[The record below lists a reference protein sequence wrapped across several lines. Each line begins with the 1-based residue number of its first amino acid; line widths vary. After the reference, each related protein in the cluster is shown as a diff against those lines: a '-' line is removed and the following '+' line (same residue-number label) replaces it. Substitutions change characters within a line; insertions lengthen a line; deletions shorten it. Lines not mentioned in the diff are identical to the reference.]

1 MKATVVGLVTPHLL
15 RIIDLAKMAESG
27 ANVDWHLRDAVA
39 KTVDELG
46 QQYNA
51 NDLLGAYVQGLES
64 AANDA
69 GRVRKGYVDA
79 LQAAAAMAARELRA
93 RD

>member
-1 MKATVVGLVTPHLL
+1 MKTTIVGLVTPHLF
-15 RIIDLAKMAESG
+15 RVVDLAEQAERG
-27 ANVDWHLRDAVA
+27 ANVDWHVKDAVA

-51 NDLLGAYVQGLES
+51 RDLLAAYVQGLES
-64 AANDA
+64 AADGA
-69 GRVRKGYVDA
+69 GRMRKLYAGVLQMAVQTVRR
-79 LQAAAAMAARELRA
+79 LET